1 MLLGSDC
8 WKCDAVVLSGIG
20 SYSRWSWMDIV
31 VFVEAVDDVV
41 DDMVDVDDCSVTRTD
56 SDSSP
61 SPAPSL
67 YQQT

>member
-1 MLLGSDC
+1 
-8 WKCDAVVLSGIG
+8 
-20 SYSRWSWMDIV
+20 MDIV